1 MKLEIVCAGIGGRG
15 VLLASTIL
23 METAIEAGYKAIA
36 SDEYG
41 MSQRGGSVVSLIKIG
56 DFASPLIGRE
66 NGDILLAFEE
76 SEFYKTLFYLKKSGI
91 AIINTEKKS
100 LPESVQHVLQ
110 KRDIRYFLIN
120 ADGIATEKK
129 MIQSANMAILG
140 FFSALFFGP
149 YTPDSIGKTIEKKV
163 PAKFLDKIL
172 QTKPYLTDDEELE
185 LKLLKKKKLYFK
197 DLMEKITEEMKKK

>member
-1 MKLEIVCAGIGGRG
+1 MKLEIVCTGIGGRG

-100 LPESVQHVLQ
+100 LPESVQHLLQ
-110 KRDIRYFLIN
+110 KRDIRYFLID

-140 FFSALFFGP
+140 FFSALSFGP
-149 YTPDSIGKTIEKKV
+149 YTPDSIEKTIEKKV
-163 PAKFLDKIL
+163 PAKFLDKNREVFQEGIKVVQGL
-172 QTKPYLTDDEELE
+172 P
-185 LKLLKKKKLYFK
+185 
-197 DLMEKITEEMKKK
+197 I

>member
-41 MSQRGGSVVSLIKIG
+41 MSQRGGSVISLIKVG

-76 SEFYKTLFYLKKSGI
+76 SEFYKTLFYLKNGGT

-100 LPESVQHVLQ
+100 LPESVQRLLQ
-110 KRDIRYFLIN
+110 KRNIRYFLID
-120 ADGIATEKK
+120 ADGIAKEKQ

-140 FFSALFFGP
+140 FFSALSFGP
-149 YTPDSIGKTIEKKV
+149 YTPDYIEKTIEKKV
-163 PAKFLDKIL
+163 PAKFLDKNR
-172 QTKPYLTDDEELE
+172 EVFREG
-185 LKLLKKKKLYFK
+185 
-197 DLMEKITEEMKKK
+197 MEAGNRKS